1 MTTLLLGVSGM
12 LAGLHWSYFVLLG
25 LAGIQLGW
33 QVATVKL
40 DDAAN
45 CLKRF
50 KSNRDYGL
58 LVLLAIVISHLI
70 ANA

>member
-1 MTTLLLGVSGM
+1 MLGISGM
-12 LAGLHWSYFVLLG
+12 LADLHWSYFILLG
-25 LAGIQLGW
+25 LAGIHLGW

-45 CLKRF
+45 CLRRF

-58 LVLLAIVISHLI
+58 LVLVAIVLSHLI
-70 ANA
+70 AAA